1 MNKLR
6 LLTKFPTAP
15 LILIVVV
22 SFAIRAYNLGYNS
35 PFLDE
40 AQYLVLGK
48 KVLAGHWQ
56 EANPF
61 SWVGGMPLFYPP
73 LSAFFG
79 NFGILGAR
87 LLNVLLGTFSVY
99 IMYEFAKSLVLSSK
113 EKTNEMIGLVSAGF
127 LGVLAVPIYLS
138 RLAIYD
144 MLSFTLLLLGLAFLQ
159 KALVIKNAGLMQ
171 RENKF
176 FLAAVAFFLSFLA
189 KYVTIIFFPLVLL
202 WALYQSRKLGKKVF
216 STFLSYFAA
225 PLVIATTAYLALN
238 FNELRHFLADQVG
251 DSQNRSMEILSQ
263 FGTYTL
269 IPTLFAASGALTLLF
284 KKKFSIVVALLLAS
298 LLPLAVHLASNSL
311 PAAHQHTFLSII
323 FIIPAA
329 AYFFGLFLEKRWLI
343 GRFIV
348 LLALTITFVYSQN
361 QVRELESSWPNT
373 NAVMTNLKA
382 STTNHEKL
390 LSFEDDVTKLFLTN
404 LDEKNISGVFD
415 FKYKELSGEKAY
427 QQALK
432 EGYFNFIL
440 FNDDTD
446 NETANT
452 VKNSVTKHYI
462 PQYNEHPFVV
472 YKLNEK

>member
-6 LLTKFPTAP
+6 LITKLPTAP
-15 LILIVVV
+15 LILIIVI
-22 SFAIRAYNLGYNS
+22 SFLIRIYSLNYNS

-73 LSAFFG
+73 LSAIFG

-87 LLNVLLGTFSVY
+87 MLNVLLGTLSVY
-99 IMYEFAKSLVLSSK
+99 LMYEFSKSLVLSSK
-113 EKTNEMIGLVSAGF
+113 ERANEIIGLVSASF
-127 LGVLAVPIYLS
+127 LGVLAIPIYLS

-144 MLSFTLLLLGLAFLQ
+144 MLSFTFLLLGFTFLQ
-159 KALVIKNAGLMQ
+159 KALVIKNPGLRQ
-171 RENKF
+171 RDNRF
-176 FLAAVAFFLSFLA
+176 FLAATAFFLSFMA

-202 WALYQSRKLGKKVF
+202 WALYHSRKLEKTVF

-238 FNELRHFLADQVG
+238 FSELRHFLADQVG

-269 IPTLFAASGALTLLF
+269 IPTLFAAFGALALLF
-284 KKKFSIVVALLLAS
+284 KKQLSIVFVLLLAS
-298 LLPLAVHLASNSL
+298 LLPLVVHLVSNSL
-311 PAAHQHTFLSII
+311 PAVHQHTFLSII

-329 AYFFGLFLEKRWLI
+329 AYFFGIFLEKRWLF
-343 GRFIV
+343 GSLIV
-348 LLALTITFVYSQN
+348 LFALGITFVYSQN

-373 NAVMTNLKA
+373 NAVMTNLKS

-415 FKYKELSGEKAY
+415 FKYKEFSGEKAY

-432 EGYFNFIL
+432 DGYFNFIL

-446 NETANT
+446 NETAKI
-452 VKNSVTKHYI
+452 VKSSVTKHYVS
-462 PQYNEHPFVV
+462 QYSSHPFVV